1 MKTWPICSLLLLFLL
16 CNLQAQQPLRNY
28 TLQPNDL
35 VDIRVFQED
44 DLASIQRISQ
54 DGMITFPLI
63 GPVHIG
69 GRTVQDA
76 TQLIRDRLG
85 AKFLVRPQVTLTVTE
100 YAKRLFTVMGQ
111 VQRPGTYRFPDN
123 ATLNLI
129 QAIGIGGGYTRLA
142 DSGRI
147 TIKRQ
152 INGMESVFKINARS
166 MARDNKTQM
175 IDIIPGDLITV
186 GERIF

>member
-1 MKTWPICSLLLLFLL
+1 MKTWPICSLILLLIL
-16 CNLQAQQPLRNY
+16 CSLNAQQSVRNY

-35 VDIRVFQED
+35 VDIKVFQED

-63 GPVHIG
+63 GPVRLG
-69 GRTVQDA
+69 GRTVQEA
-76 TQLIRDRLG
+76 TQLLRDRLG
-85 AKFLVRPQVTLTVTE
+85 AKFLVHPQVTLTVTE
-100 YAKRLFTVMGQ
+100 YAKRIFTVIGQ

-123 ATLNLI
+123 STLNLV
-129 QAIGIGGGYTRLA
+129 QAIGIGGGYTRIA
-142 DSGRI
+142 DAGRI

-152 INGMESVFKINARS
+152 INGMDTILKINGKN
-166 MARDNKTQM
+166 MARDNNTQT
-175 IDIIPGDLITV
+175 IDVIPGDLITV